1 MLRGLYN
8 MEEKINRQKAWDAL
22 CKYNKSDALRK
33 HGLAVEG
40 AMRHFA
46 KLYNEDEDVWGIIGL
61 LHDIDYE
68 MYPDKHCAKSQEIM
82 KEEGFPESY
91 IRAVASHG
99 YGIVNEIKPESN
111 AEKVLYTIDELTGLI
126 GAAALMRPSKS
137 IMDLEVKS
145 VKKKFKAKGF
155 AAGVDRNVIL
165 NGCNMID
172 MELDKVIENTI
183 LGMRNVA
190 GEIGL

>member
-1 MLRGLYN
+1 MAG
-8 MEEKINRQKAWDAL
+8 KVDRQKAWELL
-22 CKYNKSDALRK
+22 CEYNQSDALRK

-46 KLYNEDEDVWGIIGL
+46 KLYNEDEDVWGVIGL

-68 MYPDKHCAKSQEIM
+68 MYPEEHCVKCQEIM
-82 KEEGFPESY
+82 REHNLPESY

-99 YGIVNEIKPESN
+99 YGIVVDIKPESN

-137 IMDLEVKS
+137 VMDIEVKS
-145 VKKKFKAKGF
+145 VKKKFKSKGF

-165 NGCNMID
+165 NGCEMID
-172 MELDKVIENTI
+172 MQLDDVIEHTI
-183 LGMRNVA
+183 LGMQDVA
-190 GEIGL
+190 EAIGL

>member
-1 MLRGLYN
+1 
-8 MEEKINRQKAWDAL
+8 MEEKINRQKAWDVL

-68 MYPDKHCAKSQEIM
+68 MYPDEHCAKSQEIM
-82 KEEGFPESY
+82 KEEGFSESY

-137 IMDLEVKS
+137 VMDLEVKS
-145 VKKKFKAKGF
+145 VKKKFKTKGF

-165 NGCNMID
+165 NGCKMID

-190 GEIGL
+190 EDIGL

>member
-1 MLRGLYN
+1 
-8 MEEKINRQKAWDAL
+8 MEEKIDRQKAWDAL

-46 KLYNEDEDVWGIIGL
+46 KLYNEDEDIWGIIGL

-68 MYPDKHCAKSQEIM
+68 MYPDEHCAKSQEIM
-82 KEEGFPESY
+82 REEGFTESY
-91 IRAVASHG
+91 VR
-99 YGIVNEIKPESN
+99 
-111 AEKVLYTIDELTGLI
+111 
-126 GAAALMRPSKS
+126 AAALMRPSKS
-137 IMDLEVKS
+137 VMDLEVKS

-165 NGCNMID
+165 SGCNMID

-190 GEIGL
+190 EDIGL

>member
-8 MEEKINRQKAWDAL
+8 MEEKINRQKAWDVL

-68 MYPDKHCAKSQEIM
+68 MYPDEHCAKSQEIM
-82 KEEGFPESY
+82 KEEGFSESY

-137 IMDLEVKS
+137 VMDLEVKS
-145 VKKKFKAKGF
+145 VKKKFKTKGF

-165 NGCNMID
+165 NGCKMID

-190 GEIGL
+190 EDIGL

>member
-8 MEEKINRQKAWDAL
+8 MKEKINRQKAWDAL

-46 KLYNEDEDVWGIIGL
+46 KLYNENEDVWGVIGL

-68 MYPDKHCAKSQEIM
+68 MYPDEHCAKSQEIM
-82 KEEGFPESY
+82 KEEGFLESY

-137 IMDLEVKS
+137 VMDLEVNS

-165 NGCNMID
+165 NGCKMID

-190 GEIGL
+190 EDIGL

>member
-1 MLRGLYN
+1 
-8 MEEKINRQKAWDAL
+8 MEEKIEREKAWELL

-40 AMRHFA
+40 AMRYFA
-46 KLYNEDEDVWGIIGL
+46 KLYGENEEVWGVIGL

-68 MYPDKHCAKSQEIM
+68 LYPEEHCIKSQEIM
-82 KEEGFPESY
+82 KQENLPESY

-99 YGIVNEIKPESN
+99 YNIVVDIRPESN

-126 GAAALMRPSKS
+126 SAAALMRPSKS
-137 IMDLEVKS
+137 VMDLEVKS
-145 VKKKFKAKGF
+145 VKKKFKTKGF
-155 AAGVDRNVIL
+155 AAGVDRDIIL
-165 NGCNMID
+165 NGCKMID

-183 LGMRNVA
+183 SGMRDVA
-190 GEIGL
+190 ESIGL

>member
-1 MLRGLYN
+1 
-8 MEEKINRQKAWDAL
+8 MEEKIDRQKAWDTL

-46 KLYNEDEDVWGIIGL
+46 KLYNEDEDIWGIIGL

-68 MYPDKHCAKSQEIM
+68 MYPDEHCAKSQEIM
-82 KEEGFPESY
+82 REEGFTESY
-91 IRAVASHG
+91 VRAVASHG
-99 YGIVNEIKPESN
+99 FGIVNEIKPESN

-137 IMDLEVKS
+137 VMDLEVKS

-165 NGCNMID
+165 SGCNMID

-190 GEIGL
+190 EDIGL

>member
-82 KEEGFPESY
+82 REEGFPESY

-190 GEIGL
+190 EDIGL

>member
-1 MLRGLYN
+1 
-8 MEEKINRQKAWDAL
+8 MEEKINRQKAWDVL
-22 CKYNKSDALRK
+22 CKYNKKWCTQKTWTSSR
-33 HGLAVEG
+33 G

-68 MYPDKHCAKSQEIM
+68 MYPDEHCAKSQEIM
-82 KEEGFPESY
+82 KEEGFSESY

-137 IMDLEVKS
+137 VMDLEVKS
-145 VKKKFKAKGF
+145 VKKKFKTKGF

-165 NGCNMID
+165 NGCKMID

-190 GEIGL
+190 EDIGL